1 MGIRVGGVAYVK
13 VDGNNIAAR
22 GNFVIHP
29 TEFERTGVAGQDSV
43 HGYTEMPRVP
53 AIEGDVTTDPG
64 VSIMDML
71 GITDSTVQIECANG
85 MVYVL
90 RNAWQAGLVDLNTVE
105 GSGKFRWEGLSMDEF
120 AGSTV
125 AA

>member
-13 VDGNNIAAR
+13 VDGNNIPAR

-29 TEFERTGVAGQDSV
+29 NQIERTGVAGQDGV
-43 HGYTEMPRVP
+43 QGYTEMPRVP
-53 AIEGDVTTDPG
+53 AIEGDVTTEPG

-71 GITDSTVQIECANG
+71 NVTDATVQIECANG

-90 RNAWQAGLVDLNTVE
+90 RNAWQAGLADLNTVE
-105 GSGKFRWEGLSMDEF
+105 GSAKFRWEGLSMDEF

-125 AA
+125 A